1 MNDTFLK
8 LFPGATGEERG
19 QAADPTG
26 APGIPGEVA
35 PPTEEPPAP
44 AACVR
49 GGLIQVSLEASDGTV
64 YACDRHRIDGCLG
77 VRRTRLGS

>member
-35 PPTEEPPAP
+35 PPPQKSPRHPPH
-44 AACVR
+44 VF
-49 GGLIQVSLEASDGTV
+49 GGG
-64 YACDRHRIDGCLG
+64 
-77 VRRTRLGS
+77 